1 LKRFGRRRS
10 RTSPFRKPRLLI
22 GTGTPEAKP
31 ETTEEAPVEPGGEA
45 RAVPESPQTEVAAR
59 PEATG
64 EHTTDIL
71 QLYLKEISKAK
82 LLNAAQEV
90 DLAKKI
96 EKGDLDAKRRLVQ
109 CNLRLVVSICK
120 SYMNRGL
127 AFMDLIEEGNIGLIR
142 AAELFSYKKGFR
154 FSTYAT
160 WWIRQGVT
168 RAIAKHGRAVRLP
181 IHVTEQLNRFTRI
194 NQRLSQKLGR
204 DPKLDELA
212 KSMRLS
218 INRVRELMMF
228 AQQASSLDETV
239 GPEDDRNVVEVIE
252 DSSQKSPFDEVSGKI
267 VEERMSSLLETLP
280 EREQEIVCLRFG
292 LRGRDPHTLEEI
304 GEALRLSRERV
315 RQIEARALKRLRQI
329 LAERGHKLDDLLVDS

>member
-1 LKRFGRRRS
+1 MKWPRRRRS
-10 RTSPFRKPRLLI
+10 SPFRKPRLLI
-22 GTGTPEAKP
+22 GTGTAEGKP
-31 ETTEEAPVEPGGEA
+31 ETEDAPPETAAETP
-45 RAVPESPQTEVAAR
+45 AVPEAVRSDAAAA
-59 PEATG
+59 PEAAG

-82 LLNAAQEV
+82 LLTALQETE
-90 DLAKKI
+90 LAKKI
-96 EKGDLDAKRRLVQ
+96 EKGDLDAKQKMVQ
-109 CNLRLVVSICK
+109 SNLRLVVSICK

-127 AFMDLIEEGNIGLIR
+127 AFMDIIEEGNIGLIR
-142 AAELFSYKKGFR
+142 AAELYSYKKGFR

-160 WWIRQGVT
+160 WWIRQGIT

-194 NQRLSQKLGR
+194 NQKLSQRFGR
-204 DPKLDELA
+204 DPKLEELA

-228 AQQASSLDETV
+228 AQQTQSLDETV

-252 DSSQKSPFDEVSGKI
+252 DSSQKSPFDEVSGRI
-267 VEERMSSLLETLP
+267 VEERMSSLLEILP

-315 RQIEARALKRLRQI
+315 RQIEARALKRLRQML
-329 LAERGHKLDDLLVDS
+329 LARGQKLEDLLIDS